1 MPDDPAQWHV
11 FDYEGFEIHVQPQLK
26 PTPEQHAAPGKA
38 DRYVYIGHV
47 CRPGANAAI
56 PGEAVHFHADGE
68 DAYKSAQDAVDDARH
83 IGKSIVDGT
92 HPDLSVLPLVSHQ
105 HHPG

>member
-26 PTPEQHAAPGKA
+26 PTPEHAPPSMME
-38 DRYVYIGHV
+38 RYVYVGYV
-47 CRPGANAAI
+47 CRPGANANT
-56 PGEAVHFHADGE
+56 PGEAVHFHADGD
-68 DAYKSAQDAVDDARH
+68 DAYKRAQDSVDDARH

>member
-11 FDYEGFEIHVQPQLK
+11 FDYEGFEIHVLPQLK
-26 PTPEQHAAPGKA
+26 PTPEHAQQSKV
-38 DRYVYIGHV
+38 DRYVYVGHV
-47 CRPGANAAI
+47 CRPGANANT

-92 HPDLSVLPLVSHQ
+92 HPDLSVLPLVSHH